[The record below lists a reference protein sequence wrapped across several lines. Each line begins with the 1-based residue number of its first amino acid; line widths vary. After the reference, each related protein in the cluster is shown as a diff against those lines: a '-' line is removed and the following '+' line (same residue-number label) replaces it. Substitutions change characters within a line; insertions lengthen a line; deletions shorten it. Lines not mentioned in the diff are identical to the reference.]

1 MEFGLD
7 FLLSEWIAREG
18 TIMTKREFMKDLVRP
33 IALTWVF
40 ISFGTLLAFFLKAF
54 LDIEVSNMLA
64 SVITFVFAA
73 FAAFILFPSVIR
85 LPFRD
90 VERSEYLHRLG
101 FYLPQNAWKHVLL
114 GILLAICTLSGMLIG
129 SLLSGRYELD
139 WSTVSISHTIF
150 SINPGIW
157 EEFFFRGVIV
167 FIVLRAVRSVQ
178 RAMAIQ
184 IVLFGLTHIKGTDL
198 WAWVDVITVMVLA
211 VAFTYSAYK
220 TRTLIAG
227 IVFHFLHDVFLF
239 LPQVPGAEK
248 IGTFENVAFFA
259 SLWVMVGV
267 ACLLIKFSSE
277 GLGVRADQDLYT
289 LEKVSSL

>member
-1 MEFGLD
+1 
-7 FLLSEWIAREG
+7 
-18 TIMTKREFMKDLVRP
+18 MTKSEFMKDLVRP
-33 IALTWVF
+33 IALAWVF
-40 ISFGTLLAFFLKAF
+40 VSFGSLLAFFLEVF
-54 LDIEVSNMLA
+54 LDIEVSTSLT

-73 FAAFILFPSVIR
+73 FAAFYLFPRVIR
-85 LPFRD
+85 LPFAD
-90 VERSEYLHRLG
+90 VELSEYLHRLG

-114 GILLAICTLSGMLIG
+114 GFLLAVCTLSGMLIG

-139 WSTVSISHTIF
+139 WSTVNISHTIF

-167 FIVLRAVRSVQ
+167 FVVLRAVRSVK

-267 ACLLIKFSSE
+267 GCLLIKISSE
-277 GLGVRADQDLYT
+277 RFGVKAEEDLYI
-289 LEKVSSL
+289 LDKVSAL